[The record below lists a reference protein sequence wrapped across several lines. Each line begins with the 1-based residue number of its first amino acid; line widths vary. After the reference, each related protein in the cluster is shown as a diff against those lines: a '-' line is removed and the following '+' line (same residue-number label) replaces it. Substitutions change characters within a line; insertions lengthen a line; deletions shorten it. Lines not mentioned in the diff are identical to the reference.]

1 MDQPRQPALRTA
13 LDEWRIFLGKRYRR
27 YLGIGMGQAAVS
39 ALAGDGLT
47 VPLLLVLGAS
57 PAVATV
63 IGVLPFAFSA
73 AQLLVPRLLRRF
85 DGNLRGVTLAILLVG
100 ETRGF
105 ILAILTFLVWAKVM
119 PASVAIVAIGAVM
132 TMAGAATTIGGTNL
146 LAWFGAIMPD
156 GERRFVAPRVMG
168 TNLGLGAFLLLPVA
182 ILVQLTESR
191 VGVLI
196 YAAVFVVAGVAGVA
210 ELLVV
215 RRLPKPGRV
224 RVAEPRPAEPVLDP
238 ATGRPTTPAK
248 GPGPR
253 ELDRFLRSITLA
265 AFGAGFGPYLSI
277 YAISVLHLPP
287 AFAIL
292 LAALASGASLVA
304 ATMVGG
310 MLSRG
315 SASRTLRLS
324 FLLRGGSMILGLLA
338 FPQNPLAWLVICVVA
353 VVASAGAAAGTL
365 SSNERLMRITHGPD
379 VIRAQ
384 GRFVAGTAIGRHRRT
399 AVQRR
404 HPGDPAAGLPCFR
417 HPVHGVRAD
426 PLLHRLPRRRLGDL
440 VVEHD
445 ALPDRRPSGPLRRA
459 VAPRDEQR
467 VARRWR
473 RQRRRR

>member
-27 YLGIGMGQAAVS
+27 YLGIGIGQATVS

-47 VPLLLVLGAS
+47 IPLLLVLGAS

-73 AQLLVPRLLRRF
+73 AQLLVPRLLLRF

-105 ILAILTFLVWAKVM
+105 TLAMLTFLAWAKVV
-119 PASVAIVAIGAVM
+119 PAPVAVVAIGAVM

-146 LAWFGAIMPD
+146 LAWFGAILPD

-182 ILVQLTESR
+182 ILVQLTEAQ
-191 VGVLI
+191 VGVLV
-196 YAAVFVVAGVAGVA
+196 YAAVFVVAGIAGIG

-224 RVAEPRPAEPVLDP
+224 RVAEPRPAAPVTDP
-238 ATGRPTTPAK
+238 VTGLPMVPPK
-248 GPGPR
+248 GPGAR
-253 ELDRFLRSITLA
+253 ELDRFLRSITVA

-292 LAALASGASLVA
+292 LAAIASAASLVS
-304 ATMVGG
+304 ATLVGG

-315 SASRTLRLS
+315 SSSRTLRLS
-324 FLLRGGSMILGLLA
+324 FLLRGGSMIFGLLA
-338 FPQNPLAWLVICVVA
+338 FPQNPLAWLVICIVA
-353 VVASAGAAAGTL
+353 AVASAGAAAGSL
-365 SSNERLMRITHGPD
+365 SSNERLMRITHGPE

-384 GRFVAGTAIGRHRRT
+384 GRFVAGTAMGVT
-399 AVQRR
+399 AGQLSNAAILAIL
-404 HPGDPAAGLPCFR
+404 PLGYPAFAILFTVSGLTRFFTAS
-417 HPVHGVRAD
+417 RAD
-426 PLLHRLPRRRLGDL
+426 VSATWSSSTMPYRIEDL
-440 VVEHD
+440 QDH
-445 ALPDRRPSGPLRRA
+445 
-459 VAPRDEQR
+459 
-467 VARRWR
+467 
-473 RQRRRR
+473 